1 MRHVA
6 IRTPTDTRRSFGR
19 TLVFWWVLLLLVQ
32 QAQRLVLLALAG
44 AGDLPSARVLLATL
58 GTGVRADLVVTG
70 FAVAASFLVALVAGI
85 IVLVVRGRAS
95 ARRVAVRAF
104 AVAAAVT
111 TVLAFLVETLDLGYY
126 RYSGQRLDFV
136 FLEYVGDVLEEL
148 TTTKAAVD
156 TQVGRQTAAEVQD
169 LRRWI
174 VPVAGYLALEIGALA
189 AWWLAFRHW
198 VAPALAAWQA
208 SAPRLTATALVLV
221 VAAGAWGLHPDGPDS
236 VQAAGVGHS
245 TYYALAQNPIW
256 YVGSAMQAGVKR
268 QSSVPPAVL
277 AAMPEGRAHRIA
289 QALVSPAATFP
300 DPRYPFV
307 RLADAAAHPLER
319 RPNVLLLF
327 VEALDRRYLRR
338 AEAGVRV
345 TPFLDRL
352 MEDSVTFDQFFSNG
366 AQTYHGL
373 FAALCSTLPR
383 HGIAAIKARYANDYL
398 CLPSLLQRA
407 GYRTE
412 MVIGQNRDRNHS
424 RFGLFMARNG
434 LDELIDET
442 AFPASAPRLGL
453 GLTDG
458 ALVDRLLTQV
468 RALRAANRPYFL
480 AALTMAT
487 HHPFAVPDAHPD
499 VRALRAQPDRYLP
512 ALRYSDLELERLF
525 TTLQREGLLRDT
537 VVFVLGDHGR
547 HEGAGGALAQRA
559 AGHFMSPLALWV
571 DASLRSPGY
580 RPRAVPGLASQV
592 DLTPTI
598 LGLAGLVPRLSPFVG
613 RDLSCALATDCLP
626 DRVVYV
632 SDVYDNLVGVADRQG
647 FWFYA
652 FDSHTVEHTDLEL
665 RAASPRRPAAD
676 PAVAER
682 VDHIL
687 ALYVSS
693 TSVIE
698 RNRLWSWKEFGPQL

>member
-1 MRHVA
+1 MSPERP
-6 IRTPTDTRRSFGR
+6 RWSFGG

-44 AGDLPSARVLLATL
+44 ARDLPSARVLLATL
-58 GTGVRADLVVTG
+58 GTGVRADLVVAG
-70 FAVAASFLVALVAGI
+70 FAVVASFLIALVAGV
-85 IVLVVRGRAS
+85 IVLVVRRRAS

-104 AVAAAVT
+104 AIAAAVT
-111 TVLAFLVETLDLGYY
+111 AGLTFLVETLDLGYY

-148 TTTKAAVD
+148 TTRSAVD

-174 VPVAGYLALEIGALA
+174 VLVAGYLALEIGALA
-189 AWWLAFRHW
+189 TWWLAFRRW

-208 SAPRLTATALVLV
+208 STPRLAAAALALVV
-221 VAAGAWGLHPDGPDS
+221 GAGAWGLHPDGPDS

-256 YVGSAMQAGVKR
+256 YVGSAMQSGAKR
-268 QSSVPPAVL
+268 QTSMPPAVL
-277 AAMPEGRAHRIA
+277 AAMSEGRAHRLA
-289 QALVSPAATFP
+289 QALLSPAATFP

-307 RLADAAAHPLER
+307 RLADDAAHPLER

-327 VEALDRRYLRR
+327 VEALDRRHLRR
-338 AEAGVRV
+338 TEAGVRV

-373 FAALCSTLPR
+373 FAALCSSLPR

-458 ALVDRLLTQV
+458 ALIDRLLTQV
-468 RALRAANRPYFL
+468 RTLRGANRPYFL

-537 VVFVLGDHGR
+537 VVLVLGDHGR
-547 HEGAGGALAQRA
+547 HEGSGGALAQRA

-571 DASLRSPGY
+571 DASLRPPGY

-592 DLTPTI
+592 DLAPTI
-598 LGLAGLVPRLSPFVG
+598 LGLAGLAPRLSPFAG

-652 FDSHTVEHTDLEL
+652 LDSHTIEHTDLEL
-665 RAASPRRPAAD
+665 RVASSRPAAD
-676 PAVAER
+676 ASVAEH
-682 VDHIL
+682 VEHIL

-693 TSVIE
+693 TIVIE
-698 RNRLWSWKEFGPQL
+698 RNRLWSWKEFGPRL

>member
-1 MRHVA
+1 MRPIAV
-6 IRTPTDTRRSFGR
+6 RTPTDTRWSFGG

-32 QAQRLVLLALAG
+32 QAQRLVLLVLAG
-44 AGDLPSARVLLATL
+44 ARDLPSARVLLATL
-58 GTGVRADLVVTG
+58 GTGVRADLVVAG
-70 FAVAASFLVALVAGI
+70 FAIVASFLIALVAGV
-85 IVLVVRGRAS
+85 IVLVVRRRAS

-104 AVAAAVT
+104 AIAAAVT
-111 TVLAFLVETLDLGYY
+111 AGLAFLVETLDLGYY

-148 TTTKAAVD
+148 TTRSAVD

-174 VPVAGYLALEIGALA
+174 VLVAGYLALEIGALA
-189 AWWLAFRHW
+189 TWWLAFRRW

-208 SAPRLTATALVLV
+208 STPRLAAAALALVV
-221 VAAGAWGLHPDGPDS
+221 GAGAWGLHPDGPDS

-256 YVGSAMQAGVKR
+256 YLGNAMQSGAKR
-268 QSSVPPAVL
+268 QTSMPGAVL

-289 QALVSPAATFP
+289 QALLSPAATFP

-307 RLADAAAHPLER
+307 RLADDAAHPLER

-327 VEALDRRYLRR
+327 VEALDRRHLRR

-373 FAALCSTLPR
+373 FAALCSSLPR

-468 RALRAANRPYFL
+468 RTLRAATRPYFL
-480 AALTMAT
+480 AALTMGT

-499 VRALRAQPDRYLP
+499 VRALRAQPDRYLT

-525 TTLQREGLLRDT
+525 TTLQREGLLGDT

-547 HEGAGGALAQRA
+547 HEGSGGALAQRA

-571 DASLRSPGY
+571 DASLRPPGY

-592 DLTPTI
+592 DLAPTI

-632 SDVYDNLVGVADRQG
+632 SDVYDNLVGMADRQG

-652 FDSHTVEHTDLEL
+652 LDSHTIEHTDLEL

-676 PAVAER
+676 PVVAEY
-682 VDHIL
+682 VEHIL

-693 TSVIE
+693 TLVIE
-698 RNRLWSWKEFGPQL
+698 RNRLWSWKEFGPRL

>member
-1 MRHVA
+1 MLERP
-6 IRTPTDTRRSFGR
+6 RWSFGG

-44 AGDLPSARVLLATL
+44 ARELPSARVFLATL

-70 FAVAASFLVALVAGI
+70 FAIAASFLVALAVGV
-85 IVLVVRGRAS
+85 IVLLVHRAAR
-95 ARRVAVRAF
+95 ARRVAVRAL

-111 TVLAFLVETLDLGYY
+111 AALAFLVETLDLGYY

-148 TTTKAAVD
+148 TTRSVVD
-156 TQVGRQTAAEVQD
+156 TQVGRQTVAEVQD
-169 LRRWI
+169 LRRWL
-174 VPVAGYLALEIGALA
+174 VPMAGYLALEIGAVA
-189 AWWLAFRHW
+189 AWWLAFRRW
-198 VAPALAAWQA
+198 VAPALAAWQVRT
-208 SAPRLTATALVLV
+208 PRLAPAALALV
-221 VAAGAWGLHPDGPDS
+221 VAAGAWGLHPEGPDS

-256 YVGSAMQAGVKR
+256 YVGSVMRAGVK
-268 QSSVPPAVL
+268 QQISVPPAVL

-289 QALVSPAATFP
+289 RALLAPVATFP

-307 RLADAAAHPLER
+307 RLGDAAAHPLER

-327 VEALDRRYLRR
+327 VEALDRRHLHRV
-338 AEAGVRV
+338 EAGVRV

-373 FAALCSTLPR
+373 FAALCSSLPR

-398 CLPSLLQRA
+398 CLPSLLRRA

-412 MVIGQNRDRNHS
+412 MVIGQSRDRNHS
-424 RFGLFMARNG
+424 RLGLFMARNG

-458 ALVDRLLTQV
+458 ALIDRLLTQV
-468 RALRAANRPYFL
+468 RALRATNRPYL
-480 AALTMAT
+480 LTALTMST

-499 VRALRAQPDRYLP
+499 VRALRAQPDRYLA
-512 ALRYSDLELERLF
+512 ALRYTDVELERLF

-537 VVFVLGDHGR
+537 VVLVLGDHGR
-547 HEGAGGALAQRA
+547 HEGSDGELAQRA

-571 DASLRSPGY
+571 DASLRPPGY
-580 RPRAVPGLASQV
+580 RARAVPGLASQV
-592 DLTPTI
+592 DLAPTI

-632 SDVYDNLVGVADRQG
+632 SDVYDNLVGVADHQG

-652 FDSHTVEHTDLEL
+652 IHSHTIDHTDLEL
-665 RAASPRRPAAD
+665 RTASIRRPAAD

-682 VDHIL
+682 VESIL

-693 TSVIE
+693 TIVIE
-698 RNRLWSWKEFGPQL
+698 QNRLWSWKEFGPRL

>member
-1 MRHVA
+1 VSL
-6 IRTPTDTRRSFGR
+6 PRRRWSFGE

-44 AGDLPSARVLLATL
+44 ARDLPSARVLLATL
-58 GTGVRADLVVTG
+58 ATGVRADLVVAG
-70 FAVAASFLVALVAGI
+70 FAIAASFLVALVAAVI
-85 IVLVVRGRAS
+85 ALMVRRGAS

-104 AVAAAVT
+104 AIAAAVT
-111 TVLAFLVETLDLGYY
+111 TVLAFLVETLDLGYH

-148 TTTKAAVD
+148 TTKTVVD

-174 VPVAGYLALEIGALA
+174 GPMAGYLALEFGALA
-189 AWWLAFRHW
+189 AWWLAFRRW
-198 VAPALAAWQA
+198 VAPALAGWQA
-208 SAPRLTATALVLV
+208 RTPRLAAVALVLV

-256 YVGSAMQAGVKR
+256 YVGSAMRAGTKS
-268 QSSVPPAVL
+268 QTSVSAAVM
-277 AAMPEGRAHRIA
+277 AAMPEGRAHRVA
-289 QALVSPAATFP
+289 QTLLSPAATFP

-307 RLADAAAHPLER
+307 RLGDDAAHPLGR

-327 VEALDRRYLRR
+327 VEALDRRQLRR
-338 AEAGVRV
+338 TEAGVRV

-352 MEDSVTFDQFFSNG
+352 MDDSVTFDRFFSNG

-373 FAALCSTLPR
+373 FAALCSSLPR

-480 AALTMAT
+480 AALTMGT
-487 HHPFAVPDAHPD
+487 HHPFAVPDTHPD
-499 VRALRAQPDRYLP
+499 VRALRAQPDRYLT

-537 VVFVLGDHGR
+537 VVLVLGDHGR
-547 HEGAGGALAQRA
+547 HESPDDALAQRA

-571 DASLRSPGY
+571 DPSLRPPGY
-580 RPRAVPGLASQV
+580 RARAVPGLASQV
-592 DLTPTI
+592 DLAPTI
-598 LGLAGLVPRLSPFVG
+598 LGLAGLAPRLSPFVG

-632 SDVYDNLVGVADRQG
+632 SDVYDNLVGMADRQG
-647 FWFYA
+647 FWFYVL
-652 FDSHTVEHTDLEL
+652 DSHAVEHTDLDL
-665 RAASPRRPAAD
+665 KAASTRRPAAD
-676 PAVAER
+676 PAVAEQ
-682 VDHIL
+682 VEHIL

-693 TSVIE
+693 TIVIE
-698 RNRLWSWKEFGPQL
+698 RNRLWSWKEFGPRL

>member
-1 MRHVA
+1 MSPERP
-6 IRTPTDTRRSFGR
+6 RWSFGE

-44 AGDLPSARVLLATL
+44 ARDLPSARVLLATL
-58 GTGVRADLVVTG
+58 GTGVRADLVVAG
-70 FAVAASFLVALVAGI
+70 FAIAAAFLLALVAGV
-85 IVLVVRGRAS
+85 IVLVVRRGTS
-95 ARRVAVRAF
+95 ARRVAGRAL

-111 TVLAFLVETLDLGYY
+111 AALVFLVETLDLGYY

-148 TTTKAAVD
+148 TTRSVVA
-156 TQVGRQTAAEVQD
+156 TQVGRQTVAEVQD

-174 VPVAGYLALEIGALA
+174 MPVAGYVALEIGALA
-189 AWWLAFRHW
+189 IWWLAFRRW
-198 VAPALAAWQA
+198 VAPALAAWHA
-208 SAPRLTATALVLV
+208 SAPRLAAAALVLA

-256 YVGSAMQAGVKR
+256 YVGSAMRGGVKR
-268 QSSVPPAVL
+268 QTSVPPAVL
-277 AAMPEGRAHRIA
+277 AAMPEARAHRIA
-289 QALVSPAATFP
+289 QALLSPAATFP

-307 RLADAAAHPLER
+307 HLADAAAHPLER

-327 VEALDRRYLRR
+327 VEALDRRHLRR
-338 AEAGVRV
+338 TEAGVRV

-373 FAALCSTLPR
+373 FAALCSSLPR

-398 CLPSLLQRA
+398 CLPSLLERA

-442 AFPASAPRLGL
+442 AFPASALRLGL

-480 AALTMAT
+480 AALTMGT

-499 VRALRAQPDRYLP
+499 VRALRAQPDRYLT

-537 VVFVLGDHGR
+537 VVLVLGDHGR
-547 HEGAGGALAQRA
+547 HEGSGGALAQRA

-571 DASLRSPGY
+571 DASLRPAGY
-580 RPRAVPGLASQV
+580 RARGVPGLASQV

-598 LGLAGLVPRLSPFVG
+598 LGLAGLTPRLSPFAG
-613 RDLSCALATDCLP
+613 LDLSCALATDCLP

-652 FDSHTVEHTDLEL
+652 LDSHAVEHTDLEL
-665 RAASPRRPAAD
+665 RAPSSRRSAAD

-682 VDHIL
+682 VDDIL

-698 RNRLWSWKEFGPQL
+698 RNRLWSWKEFGSRL